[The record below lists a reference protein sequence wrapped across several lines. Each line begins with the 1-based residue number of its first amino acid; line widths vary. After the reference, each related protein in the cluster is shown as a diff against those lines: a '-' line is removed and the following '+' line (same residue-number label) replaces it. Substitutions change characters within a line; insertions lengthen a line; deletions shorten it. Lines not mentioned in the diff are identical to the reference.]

1 MTYLVKK
8 TVEFRKSI
16 VLHDLRRCERRL
28 TTTEWNVDGMLV
40 WFGLVF
46 ATNDDGE
53 GTKTMTRQSHS
64 KVWVRDGNEQIGW
77 WLRNYARMRFRR
89 EAVVKRL
96 ASDLRVRCGTWDAGN
111 ACTGPL
117 PPCMRESG
125 KMRKTLNA

>member
-16 VLHDLRRCERRL
+16 VLHDLRRRERRL
-28 TTTEWNVDGMLV
+28 TTTGWNVDGILV
-40 WFGLVF
+40 WFGLAYLVF
-46 ATNDDGE
+46 ATDDNGE
-53 GTKTMTRQSHS
+53 ATKTMTRQSHS

-96 ASDLRVRCGTWDAGN
+96 FLIFG
-111 ACTGPL
+111 
-117 PPCMRESG
+117 
-125 KMRKTLNA
+125 